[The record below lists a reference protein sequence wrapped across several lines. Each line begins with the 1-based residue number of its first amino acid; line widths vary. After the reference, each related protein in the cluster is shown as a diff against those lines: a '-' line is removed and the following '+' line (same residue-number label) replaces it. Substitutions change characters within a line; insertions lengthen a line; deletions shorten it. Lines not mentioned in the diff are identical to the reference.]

1 MGQAAVLDSNFT
13 GLPLEGKKMNREL
26 SDAELDGRLVEL
38 VNQWWT
44 THSRPLLLSQLGE
57 YDDGNLTAAIK
68 GKARGL
74 AAYIR
79 NRLGDHIDVIRH
91 DEKPQLVGAIPAGV
105 DVAELGG
112 ANALLEETGSRPS
125 GSARFH
131 RAFWAAF
138 RQPLDDSKSRYM
150 SLNAPVHFQDISL
163 GESRPEGFTEVDRA
177 YIVDTEDAVQVQAK
191 IEEWLAVNSLDSA
204 AFEVSKR
211 QESKPLPANLL
222 GRLLDALSPDQL
234 ARINMPLDVVD
245 QLRREAP

>member
-1 MGQAAVLDSNFT
+1 
-13 GLPLEGKKMNREL
+13 MNREI
-26 SDAELDGRLVEL
+26 SESELDGRLVEL

-57 YDDGNLTAAIK
+57 YDDGQLTTAIK

-79 NRLGDHIDVIRH
+79 NRLGDQVDVIRH
-91 DEKPQLVGAIPAGV
+91 EEKPQLVGAIPVGV

-112 ANALLEETGSRPS
+112 ANALLEETGRRPS
-125 GSARFH
+125 GSVRYD

-138 RQPLDDSKSRYM
+138 RKPLDDSKSRYM
-150 SLNAPVHFQDISL
+150 SLNTPVHFQDVPL
-163 GESRPEGFTEVDRA
+163 GESRPEGFTEVDRS
-177 YIVDTEDAVQVQAK
+177 YVVDTEDAVQVQEK
-191 IEEWLAVNSLDSA
+191 IDEWLAANSLDST

-222 GRLLDALSPDQL
+222 GRLLDALDSDQL

-245 QLRREAP
+245 RLRREAP